1 MNRIELVKSK
11 FPLHHEAALQ
21 VEDPSGGKHK
31 YLLWIAKQ
39 LANGHNSTDVSQTL
53 KFFNENPDK
62 FEKKDIHQYNDLK
75 EVEDIVKEFGLSNTK
90 AKDMAKEGGK
100 KIFENDNLMV
110 IRIDNKQAMMVY
122 GSGTKWC
129 TTMEDET
136 YYEDYV
142 YKGTNFYVIIRKVET
157 ALSSPKYAIAKK
169 GLLEFQIYD
178 AEDHYSRSFSE
189 TEEDILKDAICAVIG
204 DKAPENYLNT
214 LMDREKNIPKEEVL
228 AWLKDQPESTA
239 DFIKQYRGDLKYIGE
254 TTAKLVDIFSDKY
267 YHKNLSILEKDQILA
282 IANEIKNKHKN
293 IYINNLKIKLLDYL
307 KDDER
312 FVFENDPD
320 HMVRAAVVGHLPV
333 EKLKDYLK
341 DNSFEVFKIAASK
354 IDVQSLVEFIKKTRS
369 AKKKLW
375 AQEIFFTRI
384 NKQKL
389 SDLIFKQI
397 KDVLV
402 DLLS

>member
-142 YKGTNFYVIIRKVET
+142 YKGTNFYVII
-157 ALSSPKYAIAKK
+157 
-169 GLLEFQIYD
+169 
-178 AEDHYSRSFSE
+178 
-189 TEEDILKDAICAVIG
+189 
-204 DKAPENYLNT
+204 
-214 LMDREKNIPKEEVL
+214 
-228 AWLKDQPESTA
+228 
-239 DFIKQYRGDLKYIGE
+239 
-254 TTAKLVDIFSDKY
+254 
-267 YHKNLSILEKDQILA
+267 
-282 IANEIKNKHKN
+282 
-293 IYINNLKIKLLDYL
+293 
-307 KDDER
+307 
-312 FVFENDPD
+312 
-320 HMVRAAVVGHLPV
+320 
-333 EKLKDYLK
+333 
-341 DNSFEVFKIAASK
+341 SK
-354 IDVQSLVEFIKKTRS
+354 I
-369 AKKKLW
+369 
-375 AQEIFFTRI
+375 
-384 NKQKL
+384 
-389 SDLIFKQI
+389 
-397 KDVLV
+397 
-402 DLLS
+402 